1 MLGSAERQQ
10 GHRRRHADRRHAA
23 GNKDCHGRDH
33 LASGVSAWTCPR
45 GMAQD
50 SAVRPASRGWLTWPS
65 PPAAAG
71 AATPRCRRR
80 SPRAYRALPESV
92 PDTNGSSPSRSLTSW
107 KAALR
112 GVSGRTGRNA
122 QQAAPP
128 TAPRAFSASTKMASR
143 LNRAARGRKTEM
155 GRARGNE
162 FGLVTFPWPGPG
174 ADSVIDFAPA
184 MLRARA
190 EHGAE
195 PYMQPRRPAEP
206 VH

>member
-1 MLGSAERQQ
+1 MLGSAERQH

-50 SAVRPASRGWLTWPS
+50 SAVRPASRGWLTSPS
-65 PPAAAG
+65 PPAAGG

-112 GVSGRTGRNA
+112 GVSGRTGHNA
-122 QQAAPP
+122 QQQ
-128 TAPRAFSASTKMASR
+128 RRRKWSC
-143 LNRAARGRKTEM
+143 LNRAARGKKTEH
-155 GRARGNE
+155 AAKAWWSPTSS
-162 FGLVTFPWPGPG
+162 LAPYG
-174 ADSVIDFAPA
+174 AAAACGCCSCAAAPPQRMITVDSRVVD
-184 MLRARA
+184 LT
-190 EHGAE
+190 
-195 PYMQPRRPAEP
+195 RRLTR
-206 VH
+206 